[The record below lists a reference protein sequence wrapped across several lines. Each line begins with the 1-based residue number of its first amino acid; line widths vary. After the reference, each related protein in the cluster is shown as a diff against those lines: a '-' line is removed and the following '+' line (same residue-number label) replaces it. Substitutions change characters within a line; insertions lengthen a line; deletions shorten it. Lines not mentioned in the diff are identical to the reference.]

1 MQQQRSKDYY
11 IDIGL
16 AHNDLHHKHSEKSTG
31 HQWTSGSRSWDFSK
45 RPCHSVGV
53 DTRPLYTKAVLT
65 LHHIAVDVFRV
76 SAPTCRYMKVKNKHQ
91 ISSEL
96 RTCDA
101 GYTIIWSFLRPPP
114 PSLSNWVI
122 SFLTVAKVFFWRFL
136 PRSLR
141 RMGRRSASCYLL
153 HLAPGPGVMKLE
165 VEQGTPQGIPLQASL
180 LKHWWLVYFAW
191 MLSIV

>member
-1 MQQQRSKDYY
+1 M
-11 IDIGL
+11 
-16 AHNDLHHKHSEKSTG
+16 
-31 HQWTSGSRSWDFSK
+31 SGSKSWDFLKS
-45 RPCHSVGV
+45 PCRSVGV
-53 DTRPLYTKAVLT
+53 DTPPSYIKAVLT
-65 LHHIAVDVFRV
+65 LHHIAVAVFRV

-101 GYTIIWSFLRPPP
+101 GYTIIWNFWGFP
-114 PSLSNWVI
+114 PSFSNWVI

-165 VEQGTPQGIPLQASL
+165 VEQGTPQGIPLQASV
-180 LKHWWLVYFAW
+180 LKHLFCMDAHY
-191 MLSIV
+191 SIV